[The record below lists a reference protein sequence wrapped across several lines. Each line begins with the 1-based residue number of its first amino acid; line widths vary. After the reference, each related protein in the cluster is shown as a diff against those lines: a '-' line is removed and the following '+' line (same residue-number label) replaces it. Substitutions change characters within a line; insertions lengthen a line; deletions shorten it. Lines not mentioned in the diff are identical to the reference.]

1 MTKTTCRRLAA
12 AIAVLWMAAD
22 AAAVQMPDVSAMEQ
36 FEQRVN
42 AYAALRRVVAT
53 RTPPPTV
60 SSDSGAIL
68 AAADALAEALRAARP
83 QARAGDI
90 FTPHS
95 ASAFRRRIEGVL
107 KRNHRDL
114 TDLLTAIDREAPP
127 PAAQLTVN
135 DRFDWQYGALMPGD
149 LIEALPP
156 LPGFLQYRFVGRD
169 LLLIDIEA
177 DLIIDIL
184 PTLWPL
190 KPGVA

>member
-1 MTKTTCRRLAA
+1 MTKTIRRRLAA
-12 AIAVLWMAAD
+12 AIAVLSMASE

-42 AYAALRRVVAT
+42 AYAALRRAVAA
-53 RTPPPTV
+53 RTPPPMV

-68 AAADALAEALRAARP
+68 AAADALAEAIRAARP
-83 QARAGDI
+83 QARAGDM
-90 FTPHS
+90 FTTHS

-114 TDLLTAIDREAPP
+114 ADLLTAIDREAPP
-127 PAAQLTVN
+127 PAAPLTVN

-190 KPGVA
+190 TPGVA